1 MFSCSQADTKMAL
14 HPYENKLGIKPANI
28 AQIDTVHFT
37 KIKWFGPS
45 KNIGTVNE
53 GDSILIKFKF
63 ENTGVHPLFISAVN
77 TSCGCT
83 NAQYSHEAVMPGM
96 EDELSVIFNTIGQA
110 VTFHKT
116 ITVTS
121 NTSNGVKHL
130 LSFEGK
136 IDTLNR
142 SLYRK

>member
-1 MFSCSQADTKMAL
+1 MAL
-14 HPYENKLGIKPANI
+14 HPYENKLGIKPANL
-28 AQIDTVHFT
+28 AQIDTVHFS
-37 KIKWFGPS
+37 KITWFEPS
-45 KNIGTVNE
+45 KNIGTVKE
-53 GDSILIKFKF
+53 GDSVLIKFKF
-63 ENTGVHPLFISAVN
+63 KNTGVHPLFVSAVN

-83 NAQYSHEAVMPGM
+83 NAKYSDEAVMPGM
-96 EDELSVIFNTIGQA
+96 EDELTVIFNTVGQA

-136 IDTLNR
+136 IDTSRRLQR
-142 SLYRK
+142 QGILK